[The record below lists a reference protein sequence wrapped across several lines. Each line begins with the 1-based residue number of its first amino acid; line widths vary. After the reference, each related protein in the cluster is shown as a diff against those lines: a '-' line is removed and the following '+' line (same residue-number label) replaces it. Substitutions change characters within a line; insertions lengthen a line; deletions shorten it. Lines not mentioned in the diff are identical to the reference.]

1 MRFNIKE
8 KIISGF
14 SLVVLMAMV
23 MVAGA
28 YASLMVIADVVNAL
42 TPIEARR
49 DYITEVQ
56 QLVSNTE
63 NHLDQY
69 LTVSGEEYRRRIA
82 QDNGLLE
89 AKLGQLQQFLV
100 ESKSQKTINLSIQSD
115 GQSLLREITILL
127 SLDLANEKSG
137 RLNKQILTTYESLR
151 KFSVSVDK
159 LALISRQQVADQIVG
174 ARAIIAQTIVRVLYF
189 IFFLSVVSL
198 FISIFIAR
206 MLTRPTLALISTA
219 KRFSRGDHT
228 ARAHITSHD
237 EIGEL
242 ASVFNEMAST
252 LESYTHNLEAEVH
265 ERTKQLDEKV
275 AKLNSANSEL
285 DNRASLLVK
294 RDQQLTLANE
304 KLHELDKIKT
314 EFLSIAAHQL
324 RTPLSAVKWIF
335 SVLLEEHSSKLL
347 PEQKAYLIK
356 GEESN
361 NRMIRLVDDMLTVT
375 RIESGRTKFNFY
387 TLALEDILKNT
398 IADFTPRAREKEI
411 ELTYTQGAGVYPKI
425 LIDPEKIGFLLENLL
440 ENALRY
446 THKGGTIS
454 VSLDA
459 VDGNLVIRVTDTGIG
474 IPDDEQKNVF
484 TKFFRATNAIKTITD
499 GNGLGLFVAKNVV
512 EHHGGQISFTSKMGE
527 GTIFRVQIPIAN
539 TPVSDIPKETHLV

>member
-28 YASLMVIADVVNAL
+28 YASLTVIADVVNAL
-42 TPIEARR
+42 TPIESRR

-56 QLVSNTE
+56 QLIGDTE

-69 LTVSGEEYRRRIA
+69 LTVSGEEYRRQIA
-82 QDNGLLE
+82 LDNDMLE
-89 AKLGQLQQFLV
+89 VKLGGLQQFLV
-100 ESKSQKTINLSIQSD
+100 DSKSQKAITLSIQSD
-115 GQSLLREITILL
+115 GQALLREITVLL
-127 SLDLANEKSG
+127 SLDLATEKSG
-137 RLNKQILTTYESLR
+137 RLNKQILNTYSSLR

-159 LALISRQQVADQIVG
+159 MALISREQVADQIGG

-189 IFFLSVVSL
+189 IFFLSIVSFLISL
-198 FISIFIAR
+198 FIAR
-206 MLTRPTLALISTA
+206 TLTRPTLALISTA

-228 ARAHITSHD
+228 ARAQITSQD

-242 ASVFNEMAST
+242 AMVFNEMAST
-252 LESYTHNLEAEVH
+252 LESYTQTLEAEVQ
-265 ERTKQLDEKV
+265 ERTKQLDDKV
-275 AKLNSANSEL
+275 GTLNSANKEL

-294 RDQQLTLANE
+294 RDKELTLANE

-324 RTPLSAVKWIF
+324 RTPLSAVKWIL
-335 SVLLEEHSSKLL
+335 SVLLEEHSAKLA

-361 NRMIRLVDDMLTVT
+361 NRMIRLVDDMLNVT
-375 RIESGRTKFNFY
+375 RIENGKSKFNFY
-387 TLALEDILKNT
+387 LLSLPDILKNVVEG
-398 IADFTPRAREKEI
+398 FKSRVQEKDI
-411 ELTYTQGAGVYPKI
+411 RLNYTQSEDSYPKI
-425 LIDPEKIGFLLENLL
+425 FIDPEKISFLMENLL

-446 THKGGTIS
+446 TPNGGAIS
-454 VSLDA
+454 VTLSKEADY
-459 VDGNLVIRVTDTGIG
+459 LVVSVTDTGIG
-474 IPDDEQKNVF
+474 IPDDEQRNIF
-484 TKFFRATNAIKTITD
+484 TKFFRATNAVRTVTD
-499 GNGLGLFVAKNVV
+499 GNGLGLFVAKDAI
-512 EHHGGQISFTSKMGE
+512 ERHGGQISFTSKVGE
-527 GTIFRVQIPIAN
+527 GTTFRFQIPIVKHN
-539 TPVSDIPKETHLV
+539 N